1 MAPELARSV
10 RNKFLAMKQIA
21 PGLYWRLWAKRIGRN
36 VRFHGRVTLDGP
48 GQISIDDNT
57 SLNEGVL
64 IAARGP
70 VTIGKGVRISAR
82 AMIISGAL
90 DYEASDGELPH
101 FDEPITVEDGVWIGA
116 GAIILQGVRIGKCS
130 VVGAGAVVTSD
141 VPPHVLVAGVPARV
155 VRQLKVDGR

>member
-1 MAPELARSV
+1 
-10 RNKFLAMKQIA
+10 
-21 PGLYWRLWAKRIGRN
+21 
-36 VRFHGRVTLDGP
+36 
-48 GQISIDDNT
+48 
-57 SLNEGVL
+57 
-64 IAARGP
+64 
-70 VTIGKGVRISAR
+70 
-82 AMIISGAL
+82 MIISGAL